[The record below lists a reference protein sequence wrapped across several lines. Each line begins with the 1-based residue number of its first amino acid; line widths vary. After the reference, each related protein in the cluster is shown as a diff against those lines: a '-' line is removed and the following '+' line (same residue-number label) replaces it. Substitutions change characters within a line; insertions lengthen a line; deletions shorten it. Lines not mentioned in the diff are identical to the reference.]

1 MLCPTDVSTTLTLR
15 APVARPTRSTWQRI
29 WRARTSYAFISPAL
43 VLVLVFTYWPTF
55 SGLIYSFTDWQ
66 PGLQR
71 LNFVGIDNFTA
82 MLRDEYLKAASVN
95 VVLIVATTVL
105 KDLSVPLLVAELIF
119 HLRWRRLQYWLRT
132 LFVVPMV
139 MPAIATVLLWVQ
151 IYDPNIGLLN
161 QTLDLLGLAAWKHSW
176 LGEEGVAL
184 ASIIFMGFPW
194 VSVLPFL
201 IYLGGLMAVPQ
212 EIFDAATVDGAGVLS
227 RLWKIDLPLLLG
239 QIKLLVVLAVIQG
252 MQAFFYIL
260 VMTEGGPFHSTTV
273 PALEMY
279 YAAFQH
285 SKYGYACAIAFVLF
299 AVVMAITVANMTYLR
314 TSVEYEA

>member
-1 MLCPTDVSTTLTLR
+1 MRATVASSPAEARRGKSTLR
-15 APVARPTRSTWQRI
+15 RVWDARV
-29 WRARTSYAFISPAL
+29 SYAFLTPSLLL
-43 VLVLVFTYWPTF
+43 VLLFMYWPTF
-55 SGLIYSFTDWQ
+55 SGMFYAFTDWQ
-66 PGLQR
+66 PGLER
-71 LNFVGIDNFTA
+71 LNFVGLANFAA
-82 MLRDEYLKAASVN
+82 MLEDEYLRTGFVN
-95 VVLIVATTVL
+95 VGLIVATTVL
-105 KDLSVPLLVAELIF
+105 KDLTVPLLVAELIF
-119 HLRWRRLQYWLRT
+119 HLRWPRLQYWLRT

-139 MPAIATVLLWVQ
+139 MPGIAVILLWVQ

-161 QTLDLLGLAAWKHSW
+161 QLLDALGLAAWERSW

-184 ASIIFMGFPW
+184 WSIVFLGFPW

-212 EIFDAATVDGAGVLS
+212 EIFDAAIVDGAGPLS
-227 RLWKIDLPLLLG
+227 RLWRIDVPLLLG

-260 VMTEGGPFHSTTV
+260 VMTQGGPFHSTTV

-285 SKYGYACAIAFVLF
+285 SKYGYACAIATVLF
-299 AVVMAITVANMTYLR
+299 AVVMAITVANMTYLKS
-314 TSVEYEA
+314 SVDYEA